1 MINRIDIKGDV
12 VDKISMDIFEAVER
26 YEETDVVTVCFGN
39 VFATSFNG

>member
-26 YEETDVVTVCFGN
+26 YEGTDVVTV
-39 VFATSFNG
+39 TSAMYL